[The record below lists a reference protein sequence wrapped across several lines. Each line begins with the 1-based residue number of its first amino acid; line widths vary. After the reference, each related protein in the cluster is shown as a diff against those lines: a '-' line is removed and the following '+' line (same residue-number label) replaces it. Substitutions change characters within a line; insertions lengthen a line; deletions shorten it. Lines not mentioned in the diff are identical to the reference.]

1 MDEPEYKNVLE
12 ALNSLISEKP
22 KAGDKQAYEAA
33 YESMQTYLERLDL
46 VSELTKLKVIHVAGT
61 KGKGSTC
68 AMVESMLQQ
77 CGYKTGL
84 FTSPH
89 LVDVRERIRLQGRPI
104 AIPTFIKHFWWCFNN
119 LKEYADAHPGMPAY
133 FRFMTILALKVFLEE
148 KVDVAILEV
157 GVGGRLD
164 ATNCIPKPIVCGV
177 TSLGFDHVELLG
189 HTLPEIAR
197 EKAGIFKQ
205 GVPAFT
211 VQQPV
216 DALQSLLEVAARVE
230 APLKLVAPF
239 DQYILPP
246 EGFHQLGLAGVHQ
259 RVNASLA
266 VQLAATWEQSAGHSC
281 GGSDPAGA
289 AKRAQQVAQLQLP
302 DAYAAGLR
310 QCVWPGRAQ
319 VISQSWVSEGAAEGL
334 GTTFFLDGAHTPESM
349 ATCAEWFAEAS
360 QLQQESSRPAGQ
372 PPMPPHR
379 ILLFNC
385 MKERNPEALLQPF
398 MTTLAAKGLGFQ
410 QALFVPPESSYRKL
424 GSTEQHKDLSWQHGL
439 QRVYQTNL
447 SNSPRGVARAGLR
460 LPPLPGLEGSQDAAQ
475 GAVLSSLRATLNW
488 LRRCGQEGPK
498 APLQVLVTGSLYLVG
513 DVLKLLNKAPV

>member
-1 MDEPEYKNVLE
+1 MDEPAYQEVLE

-22 KAGDKQAYEAA
+22 KVGDRQAYESA
-33 YESMQTYLERLDL
+33 YQSLQTYLERLDL

-68 AMVESMLQQ
+68 AMVESMLRQ
-77 CGYKTGL
+77 CGYKTGM

-104 AIPTFIKHFWWCFNN
+104 AIPDFMQHFWWCFDK
-119 LKEYADAHPGMPAY
+119 LKEYAHLHPGMPAY

-197 EKAGIFKQ
+197 EKAGIFKT

-211 VQQPV
+211 VQQPE
-216 DALQSLLEVAARVE
+216 DALQALLEVAGKVQ
-230 APLKLVAPF
+230 APLKLAAPF
-239 DQYILPP
+239 EQYMLPP
-246 EGFHQLGLAGVHQ
+246 HQLGLAGAHQ
-259 RVNASLA
+259 QVNASLA
-266 VQLAATWEQSAGHSC
+266 VQLAATWEQAAGPSC
-281 GGSDPAGA
+281 GGPAAAGA
-289 AKRAQQVAQLQLP
+289 AQRVQQLGQLQLP
-302 DAYAAGLR
+302 DAYVEGL
-310 QCVWPGRAQ
+310 QGCVWPGRAQ
-319 VISQSWVSEGAAEGL
+319 VVRQSWVSEGMADGL

-349 ATCAEWFAEAS
+349 ATCAEWFCEAAHT
-360 QLQQESSRPAGQ
+360 QQATAGQQELA
-372 PPMPPHR
+372 PHR

-385 MKERNPEALLQPF
+385 MKERNPEALLRPF
-398 MTTLAAKGLGFQ
+398 MTTLAARGLGFQ

-424 GSTEQHKDLSWQHGL
+424 GSPDHPPKDLSWQHGL
-439 QRVYQTNL
+439 QKVYQTHL
-447 SNSPRGVARAGLR
+447 TPTSTTGVTRAGLQ
-460 LPPLPGLEGSQDAAQ
+460 LPALPGLEAGQDGRQ
-475 GAVLSSLRATLNW
+475 GAVLPSLRATLNW
-488 LRRCGQEGPK
+488 LRRCSQSSPK